1 MTDTVIA
8 RRYASA
14 LFNLSRK
21 EGDESLANH
30 GIYLQELGQMVA
42 EEPKFGLLLKS
53 PIIDVQEKKAVL
65 SGILDKLGA
74 DRTMRNFCFL
84 LADNERLGSLREI
97 ADWYGILLDEANGIL
112 RGQVVTAVKLDEAK
126 REEIRERL
134 KKKLD
139 HDIELRFRVDPEIL
153 GGMVLSVGDKVLD
166 SSLRAQL
173 KILRENLKRGI

>member
-1 MTDTVIA
+1 MTDIVIA

-14 LFNLSRK
+14 LFGLGKK
-21 EGDESLANH
+21 ESNEALAGH
-30 GIYLQELGQMVA
+30 GKCLMELGEMTA
-42 EEPKFGLLLKS
+42 REPKFAQMLKS
-53 PIIDVQEKKAVL
+53 PVISVGEKKAVL
-65 SGILDKLGA
+65 STVLQKLGA
-74 DRTMRNFCFL
+74 DQTMRNFCFL
-84 LADNERLGSLREI
+84 LADKGRLGFLREI

-112 RGQVVTAVKLDEAK
+112 RGQVITAVKLSDSK
-126 REEIRERL
+126 REEIREKL
-134 KKKLD
+134 KKKLG